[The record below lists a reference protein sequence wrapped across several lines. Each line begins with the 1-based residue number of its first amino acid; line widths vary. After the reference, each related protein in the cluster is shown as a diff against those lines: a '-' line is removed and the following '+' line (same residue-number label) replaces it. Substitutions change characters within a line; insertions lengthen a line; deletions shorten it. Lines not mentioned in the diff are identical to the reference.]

1 MMIFDRVVSDIQ
13 KSIEIL
19 KKLKS
24 GTNLTTNEKNTL
36 EKGTLTVNTLN
47 RIENKQAELSDILY
61 QWRYLKEPLE
71 TKTWVQTDFFKASD
85 MNRFVYNTNI
95 LRDSFF
101 LSNSAIPYPTTEYTI
116 TAFNA
121 IEETLQNVSD
131 LVDNTSRLFQMSGA
145 VTAGQSVLFPTK

>member
-1 MMIFDRVVSDIQ
+1 MMIFDRVLADIHN
-13 KSIEIL
+13 SIEIL

-24 GTNLTTNEKNTL
+24 GTSLTTNEKNTL

-47 RIENKQAELSDILY
+47 RIENKHAELSDILY
-61 QWRYLKEPLE
+61 QWRYLKEPLK
-71 TKTWVQTDFFKASD
+71 TKTWVQTDFFKAGD

-145 VTAGQSVLFPTK
+145 VTAGQSVVFPTK

>member
-1 MMIFDRVVSDIQ
+1 MMIFDRILEDIETA
-13 KSIEIL
+13 ITLL

-24 GTNLTTNEKNTL
+24 GTSLTTSEKNAL
-36 EKGTLTVNTLN
+36 ERGTLTVNTLN

-61 QWRYLKEPLE
+61 QWKYLKEPLE
-71 TKTWVQTDFFKASD
+71 TKTWVQTDFFKAGD
-85 MNRFVYNTNI
+85 MNRFVYNTNT

-101 LSNSAIPYPTTEYTI
+101 LSKSDIPYPTTEYTI

-145 VTAGQSVLFPTK
+145 VTAGQSVLFPTT

>member
-1 MMIFDRVVSDIQ
+1 MMIFDRVLADIHN
-13 KSIEIL
+13 SIEIL

-24 GTNLTTNEKNTL
+24 GTSLTTNEKNTL

-47 RIENKQAELSDILY
+47 RIENKHAELSDILY
-61 QWRYLKEPLE
+61 QWRYLKEHLE
-71 TKTWVQTDFFKASD
+71 TKTWVQTDFFKAGD